1 MKLPQI
7 SFFFKN
13 ISGGHV
19 IFVGPLSDFW
29 CLSRVSK
36 TRQPNRLCT
45 MDTYLLLQVL
55 VGLEPRRQHVWQTRW
70 PFEPLRLGTCT
81 DILKHYQMQVVD
93 NYLKYLQNHT
103 KVITNVFLIFWIT
116 MLQITKQK
124 KDVQVNEFVLLNLE
138 QQKCVYLCL
147 QGCHTPIKA
156 KCFQNF
162 SCAFILASKY
172 NFYPTTTAHTE
183 IYRYQYTLKTTIPN
197 AAEPVAKT
205 SFHYWVVPKIKIC
218 FKAKRL

>member
-1 MKLPQI
+1 
-7 SFFFKN
+7 
-13 ISGGHV
+13 
-19 IFVGPLSDFW
+19 
-29 CLSRVSK
+29 
-36 TRQPNRLCT
+36 
-45 MDTYLLLQVL
+45 
-55 VGLEPRRQHVWQTRW
+55 
-70 PFEPLRLGTCT
+70 
-81 DILKHYQMQVVD
+81 MQVVD

-138 QQKCVYLCL
+138 QQKCMHLSL

-172 NFYPTTTAHTE
+172 NFYPTTTAHTDIPLP
-183 IYRYQYTLKTTIPN
+183 IYSQNHNPKCNRACCKNFIPLLGCPQN
-197 AAEPVAKT
+197 QNLLQSQKIVAVSHHKPCHI
-205 SFHYWVVPKIKIC
+205 F
-218 FKAKRL
+218 